1 MRVQRRVERISA
13 AQEEEL
19 TAEHP
24 TRGTAPVR
32 RRTRDGIEHGTRGFG
47 SGGGGL
53 LAAACGKTSTTS
65 RVSGVYH
72 LPGAA
77 DATSLEVRDDGTF
90 ALRRESCV
98 SSGINSCGD
107 WRAAAGGGRV
117 VTKDGLYWPTP
128 DSFPSAVVSKVT
140 LEPRGR
146 DLLVIGESE
155 WAGGFTERWSL
166 GRACAVCSD
175 RVRADG
181 TTYVVS
187 GTRPC
192 AEPLPACTRL

>member
-1 MRVQRRVERISA
+1 MSSSVARAVSA
-13 AQEEEL
+13 A
-19 TAEHP
+19 AV
-24 TRGTAPVR
+24 AA
-32 RRTRDGIEHGTRGFG
+32 
-47 SGGGGL
+47 L
-53 LAAACGKTSTTS
+53 LLAACGKTSTTS

-72 LPGAA
+72 LAGAA

-117 VTKDGLYWPTP
+117 VTRDGLYWPTP
-128 DSFPSAVVSKVT
+128 DAFPSAVVSKVT
-140 LEPRGR
+140 LEPRGH
-146 DLLVIGESE
+146 DLLVIGESA
-155 WAGGFTERWSL
+155 WAGSFTERWSL
-166 GRACAVCSD
+166 GRVCPVCTD